1 MHFREKN
8 QAPGVVVVG
17 SYNNDLLVWCDTIPA
32 RGQSL
37 MGGDFEMFCGGRG
50 ANCAVAAARAGCKVI
65 FVGAHGPDLF
75 GKMARDRLANEGI
88 DISHFVELPSSKTGV
103 SLVFHERA
111 AGGHAALIAKS
122 ANNEFPAALVR
133 KAQSAIRQADLVF
146 TQFGIAR
153 ETLFE
158 VFRLC
163 KHWNKHL
170 VLHAAPVDASTTLPI
185 GNYYLL
191 VLDDFDALT
200 LTRRDSLDAAIREL
214 HRRGAQHVI
223 VKLEYDSLSFSS
235 GADCETQP
243 IPGVKFAQGAGATE
257 CLTAW
262 AGIALAMTGNLAQAA
277 YVGAE
282 AMAISLSRHGAQD
295 SMPRQS
301 ELPLC
306 PPSISAGI

>member
-1 MHFREKN
+1 
-8 QAPGVVVVG
+8 
-17 SYNNDLLVWCDTIPA
+17 
-32 RGQSL
+32 

-65 FVGAHGPDLF
+65 FVGAHGPDSF
-75 GKMARDRLANEGI
+75 GKTARDRLASEGI
-88 DISHFVELPSSKTGV
+88 DISNFVELPSSKTGV

-111 AGGHAALIAKS
+111 ACAHAALIAKS
-122 ANNEFPAALVR
+122 ANNEFPATLVR
-133 KAQSAIRQADLVF
+133 KAQPAIRQADLVF

-153 ETLFE
+153 ETLLE

-163 KHWNKHL
+163 ERWNKHL
-170 VLHAAPVDASTTLPI
+170 VFRAAPVDASTTLLI
-185 GNYYLL
+185 GDYYLL

-200 LTRRDSLDAAIREL
+200 LTRRDNLDAAIVEL
-214 HRRGAQHVI
+214 HRRGARHVI
-223 VKLEYDSLSFSS
+223 VNAKYDSLSFSS
-235 GADCETQP
+235 GAGRKIQP
-243 IPGVKFAQGAGATE
+243 MPTVKFAQAAGATE

-262 AGIALAMTGNLAQAA
+262 AGITLAMTGDLTQAV

-295 SMPRQS
+295 SMPRRS

-306 PPSISAGI
+306 